1 VSTADQQFL
10 ARTRFPELQK
20 VSIFIP
26 LSRKF
31 VSDVFV
37 SLQHPTTDA
46 PIWSSRLVADHFK
59 HTVATTGQYRL
70 CFRQTSS
77 QARQTAS
84 FQIHTQSDYD
94 SYFGGDSGATLA
106 SKSQTEKLTIV
117 SSQIESKVNELLDQQ
132 DYAITRESIH
142 RQTAEET
149 YESILSWSIAQI
161 LVILTVSA
169 IQLYYLKRTFD
180 IKLIV

>member
-1 VSTADQQFL
+1 MSTVDRVYL
-10 ARTRFPELQK
+10 VPTKFPERLK
-20 VSIFIP
+20 VSNFIP
-26 LSRKF
+26 TSHESF
-31 VSDVFV
+31 SEVFV

-46 PIWSSRLVADHFK
+46 PIWSSRLIADHFK

-94 SYFGGDSGATLA
+94 SYFGSESVPNLA
-106 SKSQTEKLTIV
+106 SKSQTEKLTII

-132 DYAITRESIH
+132 DYAITREAIH

-169 IQLYYLKRTFD
+169 VQLYYLKRTFE